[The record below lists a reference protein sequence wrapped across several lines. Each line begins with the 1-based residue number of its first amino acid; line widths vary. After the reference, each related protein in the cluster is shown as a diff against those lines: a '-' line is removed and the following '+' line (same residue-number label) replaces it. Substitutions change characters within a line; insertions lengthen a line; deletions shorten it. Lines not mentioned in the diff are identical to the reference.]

1 MATSTGKTI
10 GLIALIFLILLFFM
24 HIVPGL
30 FGIIFNPSP
39 FSHISVL
46 SNIGNFM
53 HTNYGFPPSW
63 FAFQI
68 VPLGLLALWIAV
80 ILWVYRDAEKR
91 NMNGV
96 LWGLLV
102 FVGNIIGLIIYLI
115 LRNEETFRSSPAP
128 SVSVP
133 GSGLCPSCSVQV
145 QPGFAFCPHCGSKVE
160 AECPKCKKP
169 VSGKWKLC
177 PFCGERLA
185 EPATKVEE

>member
-10 GLIALIFLILLFFM
+10 GLLALIFIALLFLM
-24 HIVPGL
+24 HLTPGL
-30 FGIIFNPSP
+30 PGLIFNLHPLA
-39 FSHISVL
+39 HISVL

-53 HTNYGFPPSW
+53 HTGFGFPPSW
-63 FAFQI
+63 FVYQI
-68 VPLGLLALWIAV
+68 LPLGLLVLWIAV
-80 ILWVYRDAEKR
+80 ILWVYRDAERR

-115 LRNEETFRSSPAP
+115 LRNEGIAPQSST
-128 SVSVP
+128 SSGP
-133 GSGLCPSCSVQV
+133 GSRLCPSCSVMV

-160 AECPKCKKP
+160 AECPACRKP
-169 VSGKWKLC
+169 VSRKWKLC

-185 EPATKVEE
+185 NPVPDAE